1 MAKKKATKKASRR
14 TGTRKKAGRKIKRT
28 ALCDC
33 SNKPFAKQRA
43 TCPQGNCTKP
53 KSGWRET
60 SGDTTT
66 AETPAVDLI
75 ALTAETIQRL
85 ANATDEITLDTF
97 KEKPELTLEA
107 ILADER
113 CSDWIKIDY
122 DEGEF
127 AKKLKT
133 ISDADYQ
140 SLKENTGGSFFTN
153 HDR

>member
-1 MAKKKATKKASRR
+1 MAKKKATKKAKSR
-14 TGTRKKAGRKIKRT
+14 TGTRKKKAARKIKGT

-43 TCPQGNCTKP
+43 TCPQGNCKKP
-53 KSGWRET
+53 KNGWKET
-60 SGDTTT
+60 SGEATA

-85 ANATDEITLDTF
+85 SNATEEITLDNF
-97 KEKPELTLEA
+97 KENPELTLEA

-113 CSDWIKIDY
+113 CPEWIKVDY

-127 AKKLKT
+127 AKKLNS

-140 SLKENTGGSFFTN
+140 SLKENTK
-153 HDR
+153 R